1 MHKVLT
7 ILKNLATNNFLIR
20 LYKYYIIDSIAIIKN
35 QGFKE
40 LIKERGVKFLF
51 VIIAYYAVRDTIIYI
66 IIPLLIAYQII

>member
-20 LYKYYIIDSIAIIKN
+20 LYKYYIIDSIAIIKK
-35 QGFKE
+35 QGLKE
-40 LIKERGVKFLF
+40 LLKKRGVKFLF
-51 VIIAYYAVRDTIIYI
+51 VIVAYYAVRDTIIYI